1 MAIFEFIN
9 TSISDLS
16 FIAHTPHNAH
26 QNLVFSFIFHPFSH
40 FSLFFNGV
48 GKSFTPPPTPNHHHQ
63 SLGYSQEKASEMATC
78 CGLQQLFERPLP
90 ENPSFH
96 DSWKHIQSMKAA
108 AGHNHNHNHHH
119 HSFTEIFGQPYLK
132 DRDPT
137 TLRSPLFTLSP
148 ASSLSSDEDEMRNPA
163 RRSRRNYGGF
173 PPPISCIGKRCLQ
186 PVRQNGRLILTEMR
200 ISTQEFLHACR
211 ENGRLQ
217 VHVVHSDEEE
227 DDVETIHGG
236 EDLQIT
242 TTP

>member
-1 MAIFEFIN
+1 MH
-9 TSISDLS
+9 LS
-16 FIAHTPHNAH
+16 
-26 QNLVFSFIFHPFSH
+26 
-40 FSLFFNGV
+40 
-48 GKSFTPPPTPNHHHQ
+48 PN
-63 SLGYSQEKASEMATC
+63 YSQEKANEMATC
-78 CGLQQLFERPLP
+78 CGIQHLFEMPLP

-108 AGHNHNHNHHH
+108 AGHNHHH
-119 HSFTEIFGQPYLK
+119 HSFTEIFGQPYL
-132 DRDPT
+132 
-137 TLRSPLFTLSP
+137 
-148 ASSLSSDEDEMRNPA
+148 SSDEEEMRNPA
-163 RRSRRNYGGF
+163 RRSRSNYGGF

-236 EDLQIT
+236 EEHQHQHQHLQIT
-242 TTP
+242 TP